1 MKQHDVSSISCNSAA
16 AVRMVHLGDVD
27 VDFAQVQYPALSTF
41 CRVVVISTAL
51 LPRPSPR
58 LSNTGRLSL
67 DEECDADAGSM
78 FGRLRRPSHPTAE
91 GMTRSESSSIA
102 DPSPPARGVTSRG
115 SAPSSAGGRGHVELL
130 LGLLRLGLGA
140 EGLGLYTSPWRSGRQ
155 ERTRLG
161 RQRYP

>member
-1 MKQHDVSSISCNSAA
+1 MTSRPFHAAQPSRCEWSSSGILTWIS
-16 AVRMVHLGDVD
+16 
-27 VDFAQVQYPALSTF
+27 QVQYPALSAF

-58 LSNTGRLSL
+58 LSNTGRRHWVRN
-67 DEECDADAGSM
+67 ATQASM
-78 FGRLRRPSHPTAE
+78 FGRLRRPSLPTAE
-91 GMTRSESSSIA
+91 GMTRSESSHRRPLRQGES
-102 DPSPPARGVTSRG
+102 PSGARPA
-115 SAPSSAGGRGHVELL
+115 AGGHVELL

-140 EGLGLYTSPWRSGRQ
+140 EGLGLDTSPWRSGRQ